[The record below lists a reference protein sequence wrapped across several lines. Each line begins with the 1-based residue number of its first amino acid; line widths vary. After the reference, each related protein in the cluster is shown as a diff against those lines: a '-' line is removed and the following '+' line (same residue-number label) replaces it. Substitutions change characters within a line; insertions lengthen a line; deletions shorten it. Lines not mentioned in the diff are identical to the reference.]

1 MPSKH
6 AALDVAGTAIAMALA
21 PSSEHPK
28 ITVERKADMS
38 NSLASV
44 DNDEAKTRPQ
54 AIT

>member
-21 PSSEHPK
+21 PNSEHPK
-28 ITVERKADMS
+28 MTVERKDME
-38 NSLASV
+38 NSLVSV
-44 DNDEAKTRPQ
+44 AIDEAKTRPQ